1 MIFVGVYDLKSLPD
15 AVELISQ
22 SLNVVSG
29 FETDIRSIGREI
41 PAAISGVHGFVST
54 KSFVS
59 LQLTHWSLTKLLQN
73 VSSFGYNHNNLLS
86 MMTLSVEH
94 FHSTTHA
101 KNMLM
106 TQLQYAREFMRS
118 IKEASKRCH
127 PWSACYFTSRKASWY
142 QPTENDINFRDISPV
157 LPSKAVPSSIT
168 VADEETL
175 RTWANTYTRAVR
187 QRTVRHGTTMAKT
200 GTLPNYL
207 YTAKISEVAETT
219 EEYSIPLIVPTDVS
233 TAVVNEK
240 EVVIEEVQEDHNE
253 KSNEF
258 EPSSAEE
265 EKLDNAHPN
274 IATSTTDVAGRI
286 IIPGWS
292 FDKIWSIN

>member
-15 AVELISQ
+15 ALELISQ

-94 FHSTTHA
+94 FHSTAHA
-101 KNMLM
+101 KNVLM

-118 IKEASKRCH
+118 IIEASKRCH

-142 QPTENDINFRDISPV
+142 PPTENDINFRDISPI

-175 RTWANTYTRAVR
+175 WTWANTYRRAVRKNR
-187 QRTVRHGTTMAKT
+187 QRTVRQETTMAKT
-200 GTLPNYL
+200 GTLSHYL
-207 YTAKISEVAETT
+207 YTAKISEVDETT
-219 EEYSIPLIVPTDVS
+219 EEYLIPLIVPTDVS
-233 TAVVNEK
+233 AAIVKEK
-240 EVVIEEVQEDHNE
+240 EVVIG
-253 KSNEF
+253 S
-258 EPSSAEE
+258 
-265 EKLDNAHPN
+265 
-274 IATSTTDVAGRI
+274 AGR
-286 IIPGWS
+286 
-292 FDKIWSIN
+292 